1 MRIQVFERQ
10 IVFVYRS
17 FSTLFSII
25 GVVVALATA
34 WFVPWVFTL
43 HLGTLVYF
51 PYLPKSESRY
61 TRVTGP
67 WAGPY
72 AENWVSS
79 EAIPKQCKLA
89 LVAAEDTKFFDH
101 SGIDFESLEQS
112 YKYNANKNKKSRG
125 GSTITQQIVKNA
137 FLSREKTYLRKA
149 REFIGAI
156 LLDAFSSKDMQL
168 TWYFNI
174 VEFGPKV
181 YGIRDAAQF
190 YFKKEA
196 KKLSTNEC
204 ASLVAILPSPN
215 RWNTSLLK
223 GTPSGF
229 LASRVRVIKARMKI
243 LEANQKLLASGNSTT
258 KNSAGPKTN
267 EKQKPAA
274 VVRSEKPTPKASLTP
289 SRPEDIDLP
298 TGPTDPKGISDTEPE
313 LFRIDATLP
322 DPPDIFEEHADS
334 VPSFDSGDELPHQKM
349 YEILDPFQNGGSSS
363 NQQSSEN

>member
-1 MRIQVFERQ
+1 
-10 IVFVYRS
+10 VFVYRP
-17 FSTLFSII
+17 FSTISTIL
-25 GVVVALATA
+25 GVVVALAIA

-61 TRVTGP
+61 VRVTGP
-67 WAGPY
+67 WSGPY
-72 AENWVSS
+72 TKNWVSS

-112 YKYNANKNKKSRG
+112 YKYNASKKKRSRG

-137 FLSREKTYLRKA
+137 FLSRDKTYLRKA
-149 REFIGAI
+149 REFVGAV

-181 YGIRDAAQF
+181 YGIKDAAKF
-190 YFKKEA
+190 YFKKES

-215 RWNTSLLK
+215 RWNASLLK
-223 GTPSGF
+223 GSPSGF

-243 LEANQKLLASGNSTT
+243 LEANRKLLASDNAQT
-258 KNSAGPKTN
+258 KGKSAQRAG
-267 EKQKPAA
+267 EKQKAPALA
-274 VVRSEKPTPKASLTP
+274 GKVKKTPKEKLVL
-289 SRPEDIDLP
+289 RGPEELDLP
-298 TGPTDPKGISDTEPE
+298 VGPSDPKDTAEVEPTLFQMDTE
-313 LFRIDATLP
+313 LP
-322 DPPDIFEEHADS
+322 NVPDVLLEQAESIPTTDS
-334 VPSFDSGDELPHQKM
+334 SDKLPYQKM
-349 YEILDPFQNGGSSS
+349 YEILDPFQSDWD
-363 NQQSSEN
+363 ENASTAQEPLEN

>member
-1 MRIQVFERQ
+1 MRIQVSERQ

-17 FSTLFSII
+17 FSTLFTIL
-25 GVVVALATA
+25 GVVVALASA
-34 WFVPWVFTL
+34 WFVPWVLTL

-51 PYLPKSESRY
+51 PYLPKSESRFV
-61 TRVTGP
+61 RVTGP
-67 WAGPY
+67 WSGPY
-72 AENWVSS
+72 AKNWVKS

-112 YKYNANKNKKSRG
+112 YKYNASKNKKSRG

-149 REFIGAI
+149 REFVGAI

-181 YGIRDAAQF
+181 YGIGDAAKF
-190 YFKKEA
+190 YFKKEP

-215 RWNTSLLK
+215 RWNVSLLK
-223 GTPSGF
+223 GAPSGF
-229 LASRVRVIKARMKI
+229 LASRVQIIKARMKI
-243 LEANQKLLASGNSTT
+243 LESNQNLLASEAAKT
-258 KNSAGPKTN
+258 KSRPAPRPN
-267 EKQKPAA
+267 EKEKPAA
-274 VVRSEKPTPKASLTP
+274 VARKEKKNSKETLAL
-289 SRPEDIDLP
+289 SRPEDLDLP
-298 TGPTDPKGISDTEPE
+298 SGPSDPKELYDTEPS
-313 LFRIDATLP
+313 LFPIDTTLP
-322 DPPDIFEEHADS
+322 DVPDLLEEQGEF
-334 VPSFDSGDELPHQKM
+334 VPSRDVEDDLPHQKM
-349 YEILDPFQNGGSSS
+349 YEILDPFQSATDDVSGS
-363 NQQSSEN
+363 NQ